1 MKKAVFAVVLAC
13 VFVFG
18 CVTTTKP
25 TETIKSES
33 CYYIIPEIGKET
45 TSYIGE
51 FLIKEGRTS
60 SQYAIYLNN
69 DHGTAGWTAF
79 HPAGVYKIIGKKDGY
94 TIYQHSSIMPGMMGN
109 VHPQIFE
116 DSDNN
121 SYLKTMSGME
131 LLNKSE
137 YSKKLFVE
145 ETGDDFEQ
153 TLIYT
158 GAEGTILKFSYREF
172 SNNMARGAFT
182 VDATYDIKTDKNIR
196 FRGALLEIVKV
207 DNQSIT
213 YKVLSGFRADK

>member
-1 MKKAVFAVVLAC
+1 MRKLAVLVVILAC
-13 VFVFG
+13 LFIG

-25 TETIKSES
+25 TETIRAES
-33 CYYIIPEIGKET
+33 RYYIIPEIGKET

-51 FLIKEGRTS
+51 SLIKEGRTS

-94 TIYQHSSIMPGMMGN
+94 TIYQHSSIMPGVIGN
-109 VHPQIFE
+109 VYPQIFE
-116 DSDNN
+116 DSENN

-137 YSKKLFVE
+137 YTKKIYVE

-158 GAEGTILKFSYREF
+158 GADGTILKFSYREF
-172 SNNMARGAFT
+172 ANNMARGAFT
-182 VDATYDIKTDKNIR
+182 VDATYDIKTDRNIR
-196 FRGALLEIVKV
+196 FRGALLEIIKV

-213 YKVLSGFRADK
+213 YKVLSGFRSDR